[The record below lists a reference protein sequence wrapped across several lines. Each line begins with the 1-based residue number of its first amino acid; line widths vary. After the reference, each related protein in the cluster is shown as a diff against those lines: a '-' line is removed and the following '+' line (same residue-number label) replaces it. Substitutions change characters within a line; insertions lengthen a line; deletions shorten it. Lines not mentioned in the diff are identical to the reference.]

1 VYIER
6 INRVLNKVEGK
17 SELEDYNTLLNSLF
31 DYLTGDGELISI
43 DDLIKLK
50 IKEIKWDKES
60 YNYVKLRL
68 KQIFESLQKFYKR
81 ELVEI
86 NKQIEILIKNQRI
99 INLLSEKVENKKFKD
114 FLIKLKNSLN
124 YGGNEIIEL
133 YSELIDNL
141 RSYISKINR
150 NIEDFNKEK
159 DYHLLKLIIYNIYF
173 QIKILEEDYRKYKN
187 NINKKVELLNG
198 KIDFLLNKMEE
209 NEELRKLII
218 EVKRE
223 ID

>member
-1 VYIER
+1 MYVER

-17 SELEDYNTLLNSLF
+17 SELEDYNVLLNSLF
-31 DYLTGDGELISI
+31 DYLTGDGELVSI

-99 INLLSEKVENKKFKD
+99 INLLSERVGNKKFKD

-141 RSYISKINR
+141 RNYINKINK

-173 QIKILEEDYRKYKN
+173 QIKILEEDYRKYKES
-187 NINKKVELLNG
+187 INKKVELLNG
-198 KIDFLLNKMEE
+198 KIDFLFNKMEE
-209 NEELRKLII
+209 SDELREII
-218 EVKRE
+218 IKVKRE
-223 ID
+223 LD

>member
-1 VYIER
+1 MYIER

-150 NIEDFNKEK
+150 NIEDFNKER

>member
-1 VYIER
+1 MYVER

-17 SELEDYNTLLNSLF
+17 SELEDYNVLLNSLF
-31 DYLTGDGELISI
+31 DYLTGDGELVSI

-99 INLLSEKVENKKFKD
+99 INLLSERVGNKKFKD

-141 RSYISKINR
+141 RNYINKINK

-173 QIKILEEDYRKYKN
+173 QIKILEEDYRKYKES
-187 NINKKVELLNG
+187 INKKVELLNG

-209 NEELRKLII
+209 SDELREII
-218 EVKRE
+218 IKVKRE
-223 ID
+223 LD